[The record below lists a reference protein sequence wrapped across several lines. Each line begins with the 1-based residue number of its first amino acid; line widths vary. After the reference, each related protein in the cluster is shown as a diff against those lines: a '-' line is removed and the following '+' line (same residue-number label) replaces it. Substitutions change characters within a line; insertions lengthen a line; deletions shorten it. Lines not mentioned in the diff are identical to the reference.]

1 MGLSTDSKQTLEDF
15 KTYII
20 VEKNF
25 SKHTAK
31 AYCSDVLSFLLWL
44 DDELCEDVTFP
55 KIRDYLHFI
64 QNNLDK
70 FCSKKPLRKTE
81 KNRIIILQRVA
92 FMRKTSCVKAARF
105 LIWRL

>member
-64 QNNLDK
+64 QK
-70 FCSKKPLRKTE
+70 FHYKKSTVARKTASL
-81 KNRIIILQRVA
+81 RT
-92 FMRKTSCVKAARF
+92 F
-105 LIWRL
+105 